1 MKPCWAKSAVLLFA
15 AAPMMRGRRFPGT
28 ENTSGATGK
37 QHAFTGMTELLSP
50 SGNSLDGGAGVLPG
64 RALF

>member
-1 MKPCWAKSAVLLFA
+1 
-15 AAPMMRGRRFPGT
+15 MMRGRRFPGT
-28 ENTSGATGK
+28 ENTSGATVK
-37 QHAFTGMTELLSP
+37 RNAFTGTAGLLSP